1 MAYKCPDCNTN
12 FYGDFCPKCAKLA
25 ADCIEMPEV
34 ETEEEKKA
42 QEAAEASAV
51 QEKKAQEAEATG
63 KGENAE
69 NGQTADGQKQ
79 KCPKCGA
86 VFSGKFCPECGT
98 QIKKMDKCPVCGT
111 ERKGNEKFC
120 SNCGYS
126 YERKSAALA
135 GGAAGIATS
144 LKNTGKKALAFAK
157 RNKKRLI
164 IATAAIAI
172 ILAIVVP
179 VSVVFTSPVHPANVD
194 RINIGDTQD
203 RVLSIIGEPYG
214 WEEGDT
220 TFTYYSDNYLKIRKQ
235 LDEIAN
241 MEDIGSFSDLADAL
255 EKEEELNQKLETLE
269 YKRTTVTFDE
279 GGLVTQIVYNASIVD
294 NVSQPK
300 ELKSQ
305 EVITESVRIY
315 EVSDVV
321 YTLKYDDGS
330 IYKSIASVTADTS
343 NKFLFEVYDPFS
355 ESGAKISMECSVVE
369 NPDVTYIVGE
379 EGATYLLDQY
389 GNLTISG
396 SGSITSRDIS
406 RFDKGEIK
414 QVTIEG
420 NITEIGEGAFSG
432 CALMTSVSIPDSVT
446 KVGRNAFSDC
456 SSLTYRTYDD
466 VRYLGNEGNPY
477 LVAVEIADTSAV
489 QFNIHA
495 NAKVIA
501 DYAFAGNTV
510 LRAAYIP
517 DGSVKYIGAR
527 AFYDCTSMT
536 GITLGNGVENIGDNA
551 FSNCNLLTSIAIP
564 GSASIG
570 EYAFSSC
577 YALTSITISDG
588 VTNIGEGAFSSCT
601 EVQKI
606 SIPSSLETV
615 GDRIFINYPSVSKV
629 TRIDFSGDLEAWLKV
644 MSLGGMSSFISE
656 DSAIYLNGE
665 QLSGDIIVPE
675 GITSIPSYAFTNF
688 TQITSLTIPD
698 SVTSIG
704 SYILQG
710 CTGIE
715 SLIIPNMTRKLGGY
729 FGEDPRYDS
738 YNTQVPDSL
747 KTLVIT
753 GGESIPQH
761 AFYGCSGLTSITM
774 PDSVTSI
781 GGSAFSGC
789 SDLTSITIP
798 DSVTS
803 IGDYVFR
810 DCSGLTSIT
819 IPDSVT
825 SIGYGAFF
833 GCSGIIQKENGVS
846 YVDKWVI
853 YCDNTVSQ
861 VQLRGDTAGIAAQ
874 AFSDCSGLTSIT
886 IPDSVTSIGQSA
898 FSGCSGLTSII
909 IPDSVTSIGSYAF
922 RDCSGLTSITIPD
935 SVTSIGS
942 GAFSGC
948 SGLTSITIPYGVTS
962 IGDEAFSGCRGLTS
976 ITIPGSV
983 TSIGY
988 RAFYNC
994 NGLTSITIPDSVTI
1008 IRYEAFRNCSGL
1020 TSITIPDSVTSIEY
1034 NTFYNCRGLTSITI
1048 PDSVTSIG
1056 SSAFEDCSGLTS
1068 ITIPDS
1074 VTSIGSS
1081 AFSYCSGLTS
1091 VTIPDSVTNIGDES
1105 FSGCSGLT
1113 SVTIPDSVT
1122 SIGSGAFSACSGLTS
1137 ITVEQGNAV
1146 YHSAANCIIETASGT
1161 LIAGC
1166 KNSVIPDDGSITS
1179 IGSYAFSSCSGLT
1192 SITIPDSVT
1201 SIGSYAFRNCSG
1213 LTSITIPNS
1222 VTSIGER
1229 AFYDCSGL
1237 TSITIPN
1244 SVTSIGSYAFQ
1255 YCNALTIYCEVASK
1269 PSGWSSSWNYS
1280 NCPVVWNCNNNEADN
1295 DGNIYYI
1302 AENGIRYALNNG
1314 TAAVIRQSTT
1324 LSGKIIIPEE
1334 IVYKNVVYFVT
1345 SIGTQAFYDCS
1356 GLTSITIPDS
1366 VTSIR
1371 SLAFSGCSGLTSITI
1386 PNSVTSIGTQAFYDC
1401 SGLTSITIPDSVT
1414 SIGYNTFNNCSGV
1427 TSITV
1432 EQGNA
1437 VYHSAGNCIIE
1448 TASGTLI
1455 AGCKNS
1461 VIPDDGS
1468 VTSIGSS
1475 AFRGCSGLTSITIP
1489 DSVTSIGWDA
1499 FYNCSGLTSI
1509 TIPDSVT
1516 SIKSD
1521 AFSGCSG
1528 LTSITIPDS
1537 VTSIGSRAFYNC
1549 SDLTSIAIPFVGSGD
1564 SSNTHFGYIF
1574 GASGYSDNSDYVP
1587 STLKEVT
1594 ITGGTSIGSYAF
1606 YGCSG
1611 LLSITI
1617 PDSVTSIGRW
1627 AFSGCSGLTSITI
1640 PDSVTSI
1647 GDVAFI
1653 GCSGL
1658 TSITIPDSVTSIGN
1672 RVFYDCSGLTR
1683 INYQGNMA
1691 QWMAISKGS
1700 WWADYTGDFTIAC
1713 TDGVLDKEGNQV

>member
-1 MAYKCPDCNTN
+1 MAYKCPDCNTY
-12 FYGDFCPKCAKLA
+12 FHGDFCPKCAKLA
-25 ADCIEMPEV
+25 ADCIEMPEL

-42 QEAAEASAV
+42 QEAAEGSAV
-51 QEKKAQEAEATG
+51 QEKKAQESGEAMG

-79 KCPKCGA
+79 KCPKCGV

-98 QIKKMDKCPVCGT
+98 QIKKMDKCPVCGA

-135 GGAAGIATS
+135 GGAAGIAAS
-144 LKNTGKKALAFAK
+144 LKNTGKKVLAFAK

-279 GGLVTQIVYNASIVD
+279 GGLVTKIVYNASIVD

-396 SGSITSRDIS
+396 SGSITSSDIS

-414 QVTIEG
+414 QVTIGG

-495 NAKVIA
+495 NARVIA

-615 GDRIFINYPSVSKV
+615 GDRVFNADKV

-761 AFYGCSGLTSITM
+761 AFDGCSGLKSITI

-833 GCSGIIQKENGVS
+833 GCIGFIQKENGVS

-853 YCDNTVSQ
+853 DCDNTVSQ

-874 AFSDCSGLTSIT
+874 AFSGCSGLTSIT
-886 IPDSVTSIGQSA
+886 IPDSVRGIGDEA
-898 FSGCSGLTSII
+898 FS
-909 IPDSVTSIGSYAF
+909 
-922 RDCSGLTSITIPD
+922 DCSGLTSITIPD

-942 GAFSGC
+942 NAFSGC
-948 SGLTSITIPYGVTS
+948 SGLTSITIPDNVTS
-962 IGDEAFSGCRGLTS
+962 IESGTFFGCSGLTS
-976 ITIPGSV
+976 ITIPNSV
-983 TSIGY
+983 TSIGSS
-988 RAFYNC
+988 AFFGC
-994 NGLTSITIPDSVTI
+994 RGLTSITIPDSVTI
-1008 IRYEAFRNCSGL
+1008 IGYEAFRNCSGL

-1034 NTFYNCRGLTSITI
+1034 NTFYNCSGLTSITIPDSVTIIESSAFQDCSGLTSITIPDSVTIIGYEAFRNCSGLTSITI

-1056 SSAFEDCSGLTS
+1056 DYTFSGCSGLTS

-1081 AFSYCSGLTS
+1081 AFRG
-1091 VTIPDSVTNIGDES
+1091 
-1105 FSGCSGLT
+1105 
-1113 SVTIPDSVT
+1113 
-1122 SIGSGAFSACSGLTS
+1122 CSGLTS
-1137 ITVEQGNAV
+1137 ITIEQGNAV
-1146 YHSAANCIIETASGT
+1146 FHSAGNCLIQTESKT
-1161 LIAGC
+1161 LILGC
-1166 KNSVIPDDGSITS
+1166 QNSVIPDDGSVTS
-1179 IGSYAFSSCSGLT
+1179 IGSNAFYNCSGLT

-1201 SIGSYAFRNCSG
+1201 SIGSNAFSYCRGLTSITIPDSVTSIGDEAFYDCSG
-1213 LTSITIPNS
+1213 LTSITIPDS

-1244 SVTSIGSYAFQ
+1244 SVTSIGDNTFWF
-1255 YCNALTIYCEVASK
+1255 CDALTIYCEVASK
-1269 PSGWSSSWNYS
+1269 PGAWSSSWNGD
-1280 NCPVVWNCNNNEADN
+1280 CPVVWNCNNNESDN

-1302 AENGIRYALNNG
+1302 ADNGIRYALNNG
-1314 TAAVIRQSTT
+1314 VATVAGQSTA

-1386 PNSVTSIGTQAFYDC
+1386 PNSVTSIGTQAFRDC
-1401 SGLTSITIPDSVT
+1401 SGLTSITIPNSVTSIGSGAFEYCRGLTIITVEQGNAVFHSAGNCLIRTASKVLLLGCQNSVIPNDGSVTSIGSRAFSGCSGLTSVTIPDSVTSIGDYAFEGCSGLTGITIPDSVTSIGYRAFYNCSSLTSITIPDSVT
-1414 SIGYNTFNNCSGV
+1414 SIGDY
-1427 TSITV
+1427 
-1432 EQGNA
+1432 
-1437 VYHSAGNCIIE
+1437 
-1448 TASGTLI
+1448 
-1455 AGCKNS
+1455 
-1461 VIPDDGS
+1461 
-1468 VTSIGSS
+1468 
-1475 AFRGCSGLTSITIP
+1475 
-1489 DSVTSIGWDA
+1489 A

-1516 SIKSD
+1516 SIGYE
-1521 AFSGCSG
+1521 AFRGCSG
-1528 LTSITIPDS
+1528 LTN
-1537 VTSIGSRAFYNC
+1537 VKFN
-1549 SDLTSIAIPFVGSGD
+1549 
-1564 SSNTHFGYIF
+1564 
-1574 GASGYSDNSDYVP
+1574 
-1587 STLKEVT
+1587 
-1594 ITGGTSIGSYAF
+1594 GT
-1606 YGCSG
+1606 
-1611 LLSITI
+1611 
-1617 PDSVTSIGRW
+1617 
-1627 AFSGCSGLTSITI
+1627 
-1640 PDSVTSI
+1640 
-1647 GDVAFI
+1647 
-1653 GCSGL
+1653 
-1658 TSITIPDSVTSIGN
+1658 
-1672 RVFYDCSGLTR
+1672 
-1683 INYQGNMA
+1683 MA
-1691 QWMAISKGS
+1691 QWKAIDKGS
-1700 WWADYTGDFTIAC
+1700 RWSSNTGDFTITC
-1713 TDGVLDKEGNQV
+1713 TDGTLDKEGNQV

>member
-1 MAYKCPDCNTN
+1 MAYKCPDCNTY
-12 FYGDFCPKCAKLA
+12 FYGDFCPKCAKSA
-25 ADCIEMPEV
+25 ADCIEMSELEIEEDKKAAKKKEKAGGEGQAVCPKCGRVFEGLFCPFCGYGAEEAGIERLEDEEV
-34 ETEEEKKA
+34 AAQEEAFRQEDKRAEEEKKREE
-42 QEAAEASAV
+42 QEQAAAAAAAEKAEEEAVASG
-51 QEKKAQEAEATG
+51 EKT
-63 KGENAE
+63 
-69 NGQTADGQKQ
+69 

-98 QIKKMDKCPVCGT
+98 QIKKMDKCPVCGA

-126 YERKSAALA
+126 YERKSVALA
-135 GGAAGIATS
+135 GTAAGIATS

-164 IATAAIAI
+164 IATAAIII

-194 RINIGDTQD
+194 RIEIGDTQD

-396 SGSITSRDIS
+396 SGSITSSDIS

-414 QVTIEG
+414 QVTIGG

-495 NAKVIA
+495 NARVIA

-615 GDRIFINYPSVSKV
+615 GDRVFNADKV

-761 AFYGCSGLTSITM
+761 AFDGCSGLKSITI

-833 GCSGIIQKENGVS
+833 GCSGFIQKENGVS

-874 AFSDCSGLTSIT
+874 AFSGCSGLTSIT
-886 IPDSVTSIGQSA
+886 IPDSVRGIGDEA
-898 FSGCSGLTSII
+898 FS
-909 IPDSVTSIGSYAF
+909 
-922 RDCSGLTSITIPD
+922 DCSGLTSITIPD

-942 GAFSGC
+942 NTFSGC
-948 SGLTSITIPYGVTS
+948 SGLTSITIPDSVRG
-962 IGDEAFSGCRGLTS
+962 IGDEAFSDCSGLTS
-976 ITIPGSV
+976 ITIPDSV
-983 TSIGY
+983 TSIGSN
-988 RAFYNC
+988 AFSDCSGLTSITIPDNVTSIESGTFFGC
-994 NGLTSITIPDSVTI
+994 SGLTSITIPNSVTSIGSSAFFGCRGLTSITIPDSVTI
-1008 IRYEAFRNCSGL
+1008 IGYEAFRNCSGL
-1020 TSITIPDSVTSIEY
+1020 TSITIPDSVTSIGDY
-1034 NTFYNCRGLTSITI
+1034 TFSG
-1048 PDSVTSIG
+1048 
-1056 SSAFEDCSGLTS
+1056 CSGLTS

-1081 AFSYCSGLTS
+1081 AFRG
-1091 VTIPDSVTNIGDES
+1091 
-1105 FSGCSGLT
+1105 
-1113 SVTIPDSVT
+1113 
-1122 SIGSGAFSACSGLTS
+1122 CSGLTS
-1137 ITVEQGNAV
+1137 ITIEQGNAV
-1146 YHSAANCIIETASGT
+1146 FHSAGNCLIQTESKT
-1161 LIAGC
+1161 LILGC
-1166 KNSVIPDDGSITS
+1166 QNSVIPDDGSVTS
-1179 IGSYAFSSCSGLT
+1179 IGSNAFYNCSGLTSITIPDSVTIIGSNAFSYCRGLT

-1201 SIGSYAFRNCSG
+1201 SIGDEAFYDCSG
-1213 LTSITIPNS
+1213 LTSITIPDS

-1244 SVTSIGSYAFQ
+1244 SVTSIGDNTFWF
-1255 YCNALTIYCEVASK
+1255 CDALTIYCEVASK
-1269 PSGWSSSWNYS
+1269 PGAWSSSWNGD
-1280 NCPVVWNCNNNEADN
+1280 CPVVWNCNNNESDN

-1302 AENGIRYALNNG
+1302 ADNGIRYALNNG
-1314 TAAVIRQSTT
+1314 VATVAGQSTA

-1386 PNSVTSIGTQAFYDC
+1386 PNSVTSIGTQAFRDCSGLTSITIPNSVTSIGSGAFEYCRGLTIITVEQGNAVFHSAGNCLIRTASKVLLLGCQNSVIPNDGSVTSIGSRAFSGCSGLTSVTIPDSVTSIGDYAFEGCSGLTGITIPDSVTSIGYRAFYNCSSLTSITIPDSVTSIGAYAFYIC

-1414 SIGYNTFNNCSGV
+1414 SIGY
-1427 TSITV
+1427 
-1432 EQGNA
+1432 E
-1437 VYHSAGNCIIE
+1437 
-1448 TASGTLI
+1448 
-1455 AGCKNS
+1455 
-1461 VIPDDGS
+1461 
-1468 VTSIGSS
+1468 
-1475 AFRGCSGLTSITIP
+1475 AFRGCSGLTN
-1489 DSVTSIGWDA
+1489 VK
-1499 FYNCSGLTSI
+1499 FN
-1509 TIPDSVT
+1509 
-1516 SIKSD
+1516 
-1521 AFSGCSG
+1521 
-1528 LTSITIPDS
+1528 
-1537 VTSIGSRAFYNC
+1537 
-1549 SDLTSIAIPFVGSGD
+1549 
-1564 SSNTHFGYIF
+1564 
-1574 GASGYSDNSDYVP
+1574 
-1587 STLKEVT
+1587 
-1594 ITGGTSIGSYAF
+1594 GT
-1606 YGCSG
+1606 
-1611 LLSITI
+1611 
-1617 PDSVTSIGRW
+1617 
-1627 AFSGCSGLTSITI
+1627 
-1640 PDSVTSI
+1640 
-1647 GDVAFI
+1647 
-1653 GCSGL
+1653 
-1658 TSITIPDSVTSIGN
+1658 
-1672 RVFYDCSGLTR
+1672 
-1683 INYQGNMA
+1683 MA
-1691 QWMAISKGS
+1691 QWKAIDKGS
-1700 WWADYTGDFTIAC
+1700 RWSSNTGDFTITC
-1713 TDGVLDKEGNQV
+1713 TDGTLDKEGNQV

>member
-1 MAYKCPDCNTN
+1 M
-12 FYGDFCPKCAKLA
+12 
-25 ADCIEMPEV
+25 
-34 ETEEEKKA
+34 
-42 QEAAEASAV
+42 
-51 QEKKAQEAEATG
+51 
-63 KGENAE
+63 
-69 NGQTADGQKQ
+69 
-79 KCPKCGA
+79 
-86 VFSGKFCPECGT
+86 
-98 QIKKMDKCPVCGT
+98 
-111 ERKGNEKFC
+111 
-120 SNCGYS
+120 
-126 YERKSAALA
+126 
-135 GGAAGIATS
+135 
-144 LKNTGKKALAFAK
+144 
-157 RNKKRLI
+157 
-164 IATAAIAI
+164 
-172 ILAIVVP
+172 
-179 VSVVFTSPVHPANVD
+179 
-194 RINIGDTQD
+194 
-203 RVLSIIGEPYG
+203 
-214 WEEGDT
+214 
-220 TFTYYSDNYLKIRKQ
+220 
-235 LDEIAN
+235 
-241 MEDIGSFSDLADAL
+241 
-255 EKEEELNQKLETLE
+255 
-269 YKRTTVTFDE
+269 
-279 GGLVTQIVYNASIVD
+279 
-294 NVSQPK
+294 
-300 ELKSQ
+300 KSQ

-355 ESGAKISMECSVVE
+355 ESGAKISMECSVVK

-396 SGSITSRDIS
+396 SGSITSSDIS

-414 QVTIEG
+414 QVTIGG

-466 VRYLGNEGNPY
+466 VRYLGNEDNPY
-477 LVAVEIADTSAV
+477 LVAVGIADISAV
-489 QFNIHA
+489 QFNINA

-510 LRAAYIP
+510 LKAAYIP

-536 GITLGNGVENIGDNA
+536 GITLGNGVKNIGDNA

-753 GGESIPQH
+753 GGESIPRH
-761 AFYGCSGLTSITM
+761 AFDGCSGLTSITM

-942 GAFSGC
+942 GAF
-948 SGLTSITIPYGVTS
+948 
-962 IGDEAFSGCRGLTS
+962 A
-976 ITIPGSV
+976 
-983 TSIGY
+983 
-988 RAFYNC
+988 
-994 NGLTSITIPDSVTI
+994 
-1008 IRYEAFRNCSGL
+1008 
-1020 TSITIPDSVTSIEY
+1020 
-1034 NTFYNCRGLTSITI
+1034 
-1048 PDSVTSIG
+1048 
-1056 SSAFEDCSGLTS
+1056 
-1068 ITIPDS
+1068 
-1074 VTSIGSS
+1074 
-1081 AFSYCSGLTS
+1081 
-1091 VTIPDSVTNIGDES
+1091 
-1105 FSGCSGLT
+1105 
-1113 SVTIPDSVT
+1113 
-1122 SIGSGAFSACSGLTS
+1122 
-1137 ITVEQGNAV
+1137 
-1146 YHSAANCIIETASGT
+1146 
-1161 LIAGC
+1161 
-1166 KNSVIPDDGSITS
+1166 
-1179 IGSYAFSSCSGLT
+1179 
-1192 SITIPDSVT
+1192 
-1201 SIGSYAFRNCSG
+1201 
-1213 LTSITIPNS
+1213 
-1222 VTSIGER
+1222 
-1229 AFYDCSGL
+1229 
-1237 TSITIPN
+1237 
-1244 SVTSIGSYAFQ
+1244 
-1255 YCNALTIYCEVASK
+1255 
-1269 PSGWSSSWNYS
+1269 
-1280 NCPVVWNCNNNEADN
+1280 
-1295 DGNIYYI
+1295 
-1302 AENGIRYALNNG
+1302 
-1314 TAAVIRQSTT
+1314 
-1324 LSGKIIIPEE
+1324 
-1334 IVYKNVVYFVT
+1334 
-1345 SIGTQAFYDCS
+1345 
-1356 GLTSITIPDS
+1356 
-1366 VTSIR
+1366 
-1371 SLAFSGCSGLTSITI
+1371 
-1386 PNSVTSIGTQAFYDC
+1386 
-1401 SGLTSITIPDSVT
+1401 
-1414 SIGYNTFNNCSGV
+1414 
-1427 TSITV
+1427 
-1432 EQGNA
+1432 
-1437 VYHSAGNCIIE
+1437 
-1448 TASGTLI
+1448 
-1455 AGCKNS
+1455 
-1461 VIPDDGS
+1461 
-1468 VTSIGSS
+1468 
-1475 AFRGCSGLTSITIP
+1475 
-1489 DSVTSIGWDA
+1489 
-1499 FYNCSGLTSI
+1499 
-1509 TIPDSVT
+1509 
-1516 SIKSD
+1516 
-1521 AFSGCSG
+1521 
-1528 LTSITIPDS
+1528 
-1537 VTSIGSRAFYNC
+1537 
-1549 SDLTSIAIPFVGSGD
+1549 
-1564 SSNTHFGYIF
+1564 
-1574 GASGYSDNSDYVP
+1574 
-1587 STLKEVT
+1587 
-1594 ITGGTSIGSYAF
+1594 
-1606 YGCSG
+1606 
-1611 LLSITI
+1611 
-1617 PDSVTSIGRW
+1617 
-1627 AFSGCSGLTSITI
+1627 
-1640 PDSVTSI
+1640 
-1647 GDVAFI
+1647 
-1653 GCSGL
+1653 
-1658 TSITIPDSVTSIGN
+1658 
-1672 RVFYDCSGLTR
+1672 
-1683 INYQGNMA
+1683 
-1691 QWMAISKGS
+1691 
-1700 WWADYTGDFTIAC
+1700 
-1713 TDGVLDKEGNQV
+1713 